1 MQSLP
6 SSAQATDLVGPLA
19 VVSAQSHLGHE
30 YRDEADYRA
39 GQVDPGL
46 AAEDAETTESAPAG
60 FG

>member
-6 SSAQATDLVGPLA
+6 SSAT
-19 VVSAQSHLGHE
+19 
-30 YRDEADYRA
+30 DYRA

-46 AAEDAETTESAPAG
+46 AAEDAETRESAPAG